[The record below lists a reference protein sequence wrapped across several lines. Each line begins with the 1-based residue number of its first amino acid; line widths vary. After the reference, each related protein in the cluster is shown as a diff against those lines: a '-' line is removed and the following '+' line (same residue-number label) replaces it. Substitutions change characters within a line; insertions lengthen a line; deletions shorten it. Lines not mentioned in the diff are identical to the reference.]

1 MDLVRRAFG
10 ALPDAAWLRRQFTA
24 DAEVVHDLRHGVRML
39 RKSPTFTAAAV
50 VTLALG
56 IGGTVAIATL
66 LDTLSSVPFRTPM
79 PNALSR
85 CGSGHPTGE
94 REDVA
99 PANFL
104 DWRERSRS
112 FEQVAA
118 AIPYSYD
125 YTGGGEPEVFFGAQ
139 VTEGF
144 WDALGVR
151 PALGRFFRPG
161 EHARGGQPVAIIT
174 HALWQRRFGG
184 DPGIVNSAISLDGAL
199 MDRGRRAARGL
210 QTATAAAARGALG
223 LDTEADSGSREARP
237 RQRVVERCRPVETR
251 GFAG

>member
-24 DAEVVHDLRHGVRML
+24 DAEVVHDVRHGIRML

-66 LDTLSSVPFRTPM
+66 LDTLFFR
-79 PNALSR
+79 ALPYADAERIVTLWQRPS
-85 CGSGHPTGE
+85 TGE
-94 REDVA
+94 RDAVA

-125 YTGGGEPEVFFGAQ
+125 YTGGVVNP
-139 VTEGF
+139 
-144 WDALGVR
+144 R
-151 PALGRFFRPG
+151 CSS
-161 EHARGGQPVAIIT
+161 AR
-174 HALWQRRFGG
+174 R
-184 DPGIVNSAISLDGAL
+184 
-199 MDRGRRAARGL
+199 
-210 QTATAAAARGALG
+210 
-223 LDTEADSGSREARP
+223 
-237 RQRVVERCRPVETR
+237 
-251 GFAG
+251 

>member
-66 LDTLSSVPFRTPM
+66 LDTLFFRSLPYADAERIVTLWQRP
-79 PNALSR
+79 
-85 CGSGHPTGE
+85 PTGE
-94 REDVA
+94 RDDVA

-112 FEQVAA
+112 FETVAA

-125 YTGGGEPEVFFGAQ
+125 YTGGGEPEVLLRRAGDRGILGCTRREPGA
-139 VTEGF
+139 
-144 WDALGVR
+144 R
-151 PALGRFFRPG
+151 PVLPAEETRQGRS
-161 EHARGGQPVAIIT
+161 AGGDHHPCPVAAT
-174 HALWQRRFGG
+174 FRR
-184 DPGIVNSAISLDGAL
+184 
-199 MDRGRRAARGL
+199 
-210 QTATAAAARGALG
+210 
-223 LDTEADSGSREARP
+223 GSRDRESRDQPGWRP
-237 RQRVVERCRPVETR
+237 
-251 GFAG
+251 